1 MPNAVQWWQ
10 NMGTLKTR
18 SLHFCHLNSLLSKI
32 DELSTP
38 SLLDHILTNSS
49 EKKKSK
55 RGDWCRNFRS
65 SIIYCTRK
73 IKRIKHNI
81 HNQIQVQSL
90 KNYSAEIF
98 TNALKTV
105 QFPNYNIFSNVNVVY
120 SDLVNKISDTIDN
133 VPPIK
138 AIRIKNNTQD
148 WFDNEIAKAIKTGE
162 KYF

>member
-1 MPNAVQWWQ
+1 M
-10 NMGTLKTR
+10 
-18 SLHFCHLNSLLSKI
+18 
-32 DELSTP
+32 
-38 SLLDHILTNSS
+38 
-49 EKKKSK
+49 
-55 RGDWCRNFRS
+55 
-65 SIIYCTRK
+65 
-73 IKRIKHNI
+73 
-81 HNQIQVQSL
+81 
-90 KNYSAEIF
+90 
-98 TNALKTV
+98 KTV